1 MKDYSADSLN
11 SLLNSNPFI
20 LSNQNMRISE
30 NIISDIKI
38 ASSCFKKSLKNYV
51 ISEKNYDID
60 FIDNGETVTIKFN
73 QASKCF
79 LKLNNILKIPFEVNF
94 EDIEEIQTNKMFIF
108 RTNVYNK
115 LIDYLSTK
123 LDRYSYEE
131 KQKILIIYLQ
141 ILHLQF

>member
-1 MKDYSADSLN
+1 MEENSSNSLS
-11 SLLNSNPFI
+11 SLLNSYPFI
-20 LSNQNMRISE
+20 LSNENMRISE
-30 NIISDIKI
+30 NIISDIKT
-38 ASSCFKKSLKNYV
+38 ASNCFTKSLKNYV
-51 ISEKNYDID
+51 IFEKKYDID

>member
-1 MKDYSADSLN
+1 MKDYSTDSLN

-38 ASSCFKKSLKNYV
+38 ASSCFQKSLKNYV